1 MGPHGAPFPILGD
14 VLRTLELRDFAIV
27 DELAMELH
35 AGLNV
40 LTGET
45 GAGKSIVVDALELLG
60 GGRPDLAMVRAGAQS
75 ALVQGTFADA
85 GFESAGRRVALNGR
99 HAARLDG
106 ELVTVAEL
114 SEAVGGALRVYGQH
128 SAHQLLAPATQL
140 SQLDRLLAPE
150 ACADLSRHRE
160 LFAEAQ
166 AVAARLGAL
175 RDSERERSRRL
186 DGLRFELSEI
196 DGAKPR
202 AGEDE
207 ELEAE
212 LTTLRHAERIVAGGG
227 RALQALGGDEVS
239 ALTLA
244 AEALR
249 ELESAGRYSP
259 PLAALAGDLR
269 ELVSGLGA
277 VSGEVEG
284 FLADFQADP
293 NRLDLVQARLAAL
306 DALKRKY
313 GPDLGDVIAYRDF
326 ALTEAAGLEGA
337 DEEIGLLTERLAS
350 LEAELDALGER
361 LTAAR
366 RSAARTLTE
375 QVLPLL
381 HQLGLPQARF
391 GVALARAARR
401 TRTGSDD
408 VAFEFGA
415 NPGEPAR
422 AVHEVAS
429 GGELSR
435 IMLALHLVTG
445 SDLPTLV
452 FDEVDAGVGGE
463 TANRVGALLARLA
476 ASRQVIVVTHL
487 AQVAAFADAH
497 FKVEKHTVDD
507 RTVARVALLGEEE
520 RTAELARLLSGTLT
534 DTSMKHALEL
544 RAMAAAG
551 VANDGGRG
559 RSGRVA

>member
-1 MGPHGAPFPILGD
+1 M
-14 VLRTLELRDFAIV
+14 LRTLELRDFAIV

-75 ALVQGTFADA
+75 ALVQGTFTGAS
-85 GFESAGRRVALNGR
+85 FESAGRRVALNGR

-106 ELVTVAEL
+106 ELVTVTEL

-128 SAHQLLAPATQL
+128 SAHQLLAPAAQL

-150 ACADLSRHRE
+150 ASADLARHKE
-160 LFAEAQ
+160 LFAESQ
-166 AVAARLGAL
+166 AVAARLSAL

-186 DGLRFELSEI
+186 DGLRFELNEI
-196 DGAKPR
+196 DTTKPR
-202 AGEDE
+202 GGEDE

-212 LTTLRHAERIVAGGG
+212 LTALRHAERIVAGGG
-227 RALQALGGDEVS
+227 RAFQALAADDGG
-239 ALTLA
+239 ALTFA

-249 ELESAGRYSP
+249 ELEGAGRFSP
-259 PLAALAGDLR
+259 PLAALADDLR

-284 FLADFQADP
+284 FLTDFQADP

-313 GPDLGDVIAYRDF
+313 GPSLSDVIAYR
-326 ALTEAAGLEGA
+326 ASAAAEATGLAGA
-337 DEEIGLLTERLAS
+337 DDEIGLLTERLAG
-350 LEAELDALGER
+350 LATELDAIGAR

-366 RSAARTLTE
+366 RAAARTLTE
-375 QVLPLL
+375 QLLPLL

-391 GVALARAARR
+391 EVVLARAAKR

-408 VAFEFGA
+408 VTFEFGA

-476 ASRQVIVVTHL
+476 GARQVIVVTHL

-497 FKVEKHTVDD
+497 FKVEKHALDD
-507 RTVARVALLGEEE
+507 RTVARVARLGDEE
-520 RTAELARLLSGTLT
+520 RTVELARLLSGTLT
-534 DTSMKHALEL
+534 DTSLKHALEL
-544 RAMAAAG
+544 RALAAA
-551 VANDGGRG
+551 ATRADG
-559 RSGRVA
+559 RSGRRGRVA